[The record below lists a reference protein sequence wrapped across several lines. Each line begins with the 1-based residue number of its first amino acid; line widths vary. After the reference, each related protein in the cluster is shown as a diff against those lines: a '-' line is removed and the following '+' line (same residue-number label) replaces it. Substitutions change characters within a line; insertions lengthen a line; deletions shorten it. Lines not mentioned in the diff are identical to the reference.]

1 MSDQFTLDALQDL
14 VCDPKVSNDAKRIA
28 IRVAY
33 CTGRGDIAREA
44 VEKAAQRLAERVPA

>member
-1 MSDQFTLDALQDL
+1 MNEQFTLDALQDL

-33 CTGRGDIAREA
+33 CTGRGDVAREA